1 MVKTWLVLVLWT
13 AEIRKIVN
21 HFQCLI
27 ETTDI
32 PARTGHLHIFLSEGC
47 LNEVSH
53 MAVVSRQT
61 GWPLRDESVV
71 N

>member
-32 PARTGHLHIFLSEGC
+32 PARTGHLHIFC
-47 LNEVSH
+47 LK
-53 MAVVSRQT
+53 AV
-61 GWPLRDESVV
+61 
-71 N
+71 